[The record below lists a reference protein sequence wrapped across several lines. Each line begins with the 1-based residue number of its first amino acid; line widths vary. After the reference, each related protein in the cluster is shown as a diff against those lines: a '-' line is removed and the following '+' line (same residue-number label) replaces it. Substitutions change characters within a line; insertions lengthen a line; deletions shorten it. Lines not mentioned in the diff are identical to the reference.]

1 VKTADV
7 SPETA
12 AIFRCVYAL
21 PVLGLLAWRED
32 RKYGARETRDHRL
45 AAIAGLFFAA
55 DLIFW
60 HYAIEDVG
68 AGLATVLG
76 NLQAVM
82 VALAAWA
89 ILSERPERRV
99 IVATPLALIGVLLI
113 SGALEDGAYGA
124 NPLRGVIFGVLTA
137 ITYTGFI
144 LVLRQGSSDLRRPA
158 GPLFDAT
165 LVSAIACLVAGLA
178 LGRADLVPSWP
189 EHAWLLTLALT
200 SQVVGWL
207 LIAVSLPRLP
217 AAIASLLL
225 TVQPVGSVILGVIL
239 LGENPSEL
247 QVLGVAFILGGLLTV
262 AAGGRRK
269 SRRAPAFE
277 RA

>member
-32 RKYGARETRDHRL
+32 RKYGPRETRDRRL

-269 SRRAPAFE
+269 SRRTPAFE